1 MGTTLRRGMS
11 SSSSSAEVKSV
22 NQSSK
27 DRCGL
32 GMWCVIYAERRRS
45 GSSLPNLYYPVAGPA
60 AFRDLAYLRRESG
73 SPKPR
78 NYDLIANLA
87 NTEPAAVAVAF

>member
-1 MGTTLRRGMS
+1 
-11 SSSSSAEVKSV
+11 
-22 NQSSK
+22 
-27 DRCGL
+27 
-32 GMWCVIYAERRRS
+32 MWRVIDAERRCS

-87 NTEPAAVAVAF
+87 STDPAADEDWEQQKRHRFNSLQNPI

>member
-1 MGTTLRRGMS
+1 
-11 SSSSSAEVKSV
+11 
-22 NQSSK
+22 
-27 DRCGL
+27 
-32 GMWCVIYAERRRS
+32 MWCVIYAERRRS

-87 NTEPAAVAVAF
+87 NTEPAAVAVAFSKNPQKLKQLQRCRRACGRF